1 MKSNAQTSPKAYSYV
16 RFSTPEQSRGDSKRR
31 QMEKAERYA
40 DEHGLDLVDDSYM
53 DLGVSAYRGR
63 NKEAGALADF
73 LQAVKDGVVE
83 KGSYLLVES
92 MDRISRE
99 RPRKAVRLLEDICES
114 GIVLVTLGDGKVY
127 TTGILDADP
136 MAFMWAFMV
145 AMRANEES
153 ETKAKRV
160 REAWGKKKANAA
172 AEGRPMT
179 MRVPAWLALKAD
191 RTGFD
196 VLEDRASVVRRVFRE
211 ADKGVGQHTIAHGLN
226 RNGVET
232 FGDGKRKAAF
242 WHRSY
247 VAKILGNP
255 AVIGTM
261 IPHETREV
269 GGKRVRDALAPIPN
283 YYPAIIPTAMFNRVN
298 ARKNGNNTPRMRA
311 TAGEV
316 SNVLAGLASCPM
328 CNSTMTRVNKG
339 RKGGT
344 PYLVCTKAKS
354 GAECQYRQVNLE
366 AVTAAI
372 RHAGGRQLVF
382 EVPSGDEGL
391 DDERAALQAAWDG
404 VSSSIENI
412 LTEIEEGNTSVA
424 LRRRLSGYEA
434 DLAAISEQLE
444 TIHERSKRASGR
456 AIAKLVASL
465 EKVLTNPNST
475 VTEINTTLRDAFA
488 RCVVDYRKGSLRF
501 FWKQGGSPTDVH
513 YSVEAEPTV

>member
-1 MKSNAQTSPKAYSYV
+1 MKSPTQPRPKAYSYV

-31 QMEKAERYA
+31 QTEKAVRYA
-40 DEHGLDLVDDSYM
+40 LDHDLDLVDDSYM

-63 NKEAGALADF
+63 NKDAGALADF
-73 LQAVKDGVVE
+73 LQAVEDGVVE

-99 RPRKAVRLLEDICES
+99 RPRKAVRLLEDICER

-160 REAWGKKKANAA
+160 REAWGRKKANAA
-172 AEGRPMT
+172 SEGKPMT

-191 RTGFD
+191 RSGFD

-211 ADKGVGQHTIAHGLN
+211 ADKGIGQHTIANGLN
-226 RNGVET
+226 KDGVET
-232 FGDGKRKAAF
+232 FGDGSRKAAF

-247 VAKILGNP
+247 IAKILGNS

-261 IPHETREV
+261 VPHETREV
-269 GGKRVRDALAPIPN
+269 GGKKKRDALAPIPN
-283 YYPAIIPTAMFNRVN
+283 YYPAIVPVAQFDRVN
-298 ARKNGNNTPRMRA
+298 SRKAGNNTPRMRA
-311 TAGEV
+311 SAGEV
-316 SNVLAGLASCPM
+316 SNVLAGLAACPA
-328 CNSTMTRVNKG
+328 CSATMTRVNKG

-344 PYLVCTKAKS
+344 PYLVCTKAKA
-354 GAECQYRQVNLE
+354 GAGCQYRQVNLE

-391 DDERAALQAAWDG
+391 DDERASLQAALDG
-404 VSSSIENI
+404 LSQSVDNI
-412 LTEIEEGNTSVA
+412 LTEIEGGNASPA
-424 LRRRLSGYEA
+424 LRRRLSGHEA
-434 DLAAISEQLE
+434 DLATVTQRLE
-444 TIHERSKRASGR
+444 EVHERTKRASGR
-456 AIAKLVASL
+456 AIGKLVASI
-465 EKVLTNPNST
+465 ERVLTNPAST
-475 VTEINTTLRDAFA
+475 VTEINTALRDAFV
-488 RCVVDYRKGSLRF
+488 RCVVEYREGTMLF
-501 FWKQGGSPTDVH
+501 FWKHGGVPTAVPYAIAD
-513 YSVEAEPTV
+513 E